1 MRVLFVI
8 RVMVVPTM
16 DGYPQGWRELQGAS
30 AEHSKRVFE
39 PKRACE
45 AAVRYEPVEPK
56 IDPENSEHQHSDSQK
71 DNARPAKEPREKCQN
86 RERMTQNETDQGV
99 RLELH
104 HMLSA

>member
-8 RVMVVPTM
+8 RMVVVATM
-16 DGYPQGWRELQGAS
+16 DGYPQGRRELQREGA
-30 AEHSKRVFE
+30 EQRKRVLE
-39 PKRACE
+39 PKRARK
-45 AAVRYEPVEPK
+45 AAMRYEPVEPK
-56 IDPENSEHQHSDSQK
+56 IDPEYAEHQHSDSQK
-71 DNARPAKEPREKCQN
+71 ADARPAKEPRKKCQD